1 MENSDDNEEETDE
14 QYVAMADTSDRS
26 GPEKPKQNIKTS
38 NKSDQKTSTMKKKN
52 VCEFWQ

>member
-26 GPEKPKQNIKTS
+26 GPETPKQTMKTS
-38 NKSDQKTSTMKKKN
+38 DEDQETSSQAN
-52 VCEFWQ
+52 